1 MSVWVR
7 SMSGLWAPIL
17 DLLFPPR
24 CAHCGRQGQEGGRL
38 CVDCRAQINRLT
50 PPWCP
55 QCGLPQSSID
65 VCRSCQSQPLPLA
78 GMRSAAWY
86 SGPLRPAIHAFKYK
100 HARELAEPLA
110 DLLHAAWH
118 SLDMPIDAIIP
129 VPLHA
134 ARERERGYNQS
145 LLLARQVERWA
156 NVPVANDVI
165 VRTRRTVPQ
174 VSLPANERQRNVNQA
189 FALTE
194 HATRPRLVDRHFV
207 LIDDVCTT
215 GATLAACAET
225 LQAAGAATVWAV
237 TIARAGWSQHSSGR
251 LVADDQI

>member
-1 MSVWVR
+1 MT
-7 SMSGLWAPIL
+7 GLWAPIL

-38 CVDCRAQINRLT
+38 CVDCRAQISRLV

-55 QCGLPQSSID
+55 RCGLPQPSSD
-65 VCRSCQSQPLPLA
+65 PCRTCQSHPLPFA
-78 GMRSAAWY
+78 GIRSAAWY

-100 HARELAEPLA
+100 NARDLAEPLA
-110 DLLHAAWH
+110 GLLHTAWH
-118 SLDMPIDAIIP
+118 SLSNPPDALIP

-145 LLLARQVERWA
+145 LLLARALQRQVD
-156 NVPVANDVI
+156 VPVAHDLV

-174 VSLPANERQRNVNQA
+174 VTLHAHERQHNVSQA
-189 FALTE
+189 FALSGQ
-194 HATRPRLVDRHFV
+194 ASPSRIMGRHFV

-215 GATLAACAET
+215 GATLAACAAP
-225 LQAAGAATVWAV
+225 LQDAGAAAVWAV
-237 TIARAGWSQHSSGR
+237 TIARAGWTRHSSGQ
-251 LVADDQI
+251 LVADDQV